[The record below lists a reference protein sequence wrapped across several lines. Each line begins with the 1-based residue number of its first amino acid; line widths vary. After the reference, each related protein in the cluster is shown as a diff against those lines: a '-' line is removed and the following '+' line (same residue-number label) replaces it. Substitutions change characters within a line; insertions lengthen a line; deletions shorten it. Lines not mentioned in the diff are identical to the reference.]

1 MLIDSPDW
9 DDYPND
15 WLGLHLYEP
24 AKIIRNDDNNIL
36 TIRMRILIW
45 NAYSNMMSSFDK
57 PYDQSIII
65 SGESGTGRYIY
76 YYL

>member
-24 AKIIRNDDNNIL
+24 AKIIRNDDNIIL
-36 TIRMRILIW
+36 TIRMRILI
-45 NAYSNMMSSFDK
+45 
-57 PYDQSIII
+57 
-65 SGESGTGRYIY
+65 
-76 YYL
+76 